1 MKASVPKPK
10 EVQKLLARVHA
21 HLKDAGAW
29 GAMEWN
35 AELARLRKLPV
46 NHNLGL
52 HKTDNNTFDLSSGLI
67 QVVEPRDEEALLQ
80 QEPLKLLVYSDQ
92 PKEYLLDTGFRLPR
106 ERMPALIVNLNAPDE
121 LILEAVKR
129 ELEKRKNSS
138 APVRKPGRHA
148 LSRYFDRYTFDKW
161 QNNRIV
167 ELAELLAWRSKLAAG
182 KKRLYPNCVLGDW
195 LNKDANQTNKAKEV
209 LKGAIACLPA
219 IFAQT
224 SEATTRCNISPRSA

>member
-1 MKASVPKPK
+1 MMGASVAKPK
-10 EVQKLLARVHA
+10 EIQKLLARVHA

-29 GAMEWN
+29 GAKEWN
-35 AELARLRKLPV
+35 AELARLRKLSV
-46 NHNLGL
+46 DHNLGL
-52 HKTDNNTFDLSSGLI
+52 HKTEYNTFDLFSGVGQIGIDLV
-67 QVVEPRDEEALLQ
+67 QVIEPRDEGELLQ
-80 QEPLKLLVYSDQ
+80 QEPLQLLVYSDK

-106 ERMPALIVNLNAPDE
+106 ERMPALIVNLSAPDE

-129 ELEKRKNSS
+129 ELEKRKHSS

-167 ELAELLAWRSKLAAG
+167 ELAELLAWRSKLAAE
-182 KKRLYPNCVLGDW
+182 KKRLYPNCVFGEW
-195 LNKDANQTNKAKEV
+195 LNKDANQTNKAKGV
-209 LKGAIACLPA
+209 LKDAIARLPA

-224 SEATTRCNISPRSA
+224 IEATKR